1 MLKLVKNLSV
11 RIKLLLMVV
20 PPLVG
25 MLIYAGLST
34 RNDLQLY
41 TDLQFQQ
48 QLVNARIQLNLT
60 ANEYQNLRSALMLE
74 GVSSDKKLQTS
85 LVELQALTKKLPTDL
100 QPYLAGLNLLAE
112 QASQQKIDLAEL
124 LNSSSA
130 LATLGLRCV

>member
-100 QPYLAGLNLLAE
+100 QPYLAGLNLLA
-112 QASQQKIDLAEL
+112 
-124 LNSSSA
+124 
-130 LATLGLRCV
+130 